1 MNKRLLIRL
10 AKFISK
16 LSIPII
22 GIVCLINYWSAE
34 LVVDK
39 IHYGIFMLAM
49 LIIMID
55 NTHGNNGKRNLAS

>member
-16 LSIPII
+16 LSVPII

>member
-22 GIVCLINYWSAE
+22 GILCLIKYWNAE

-39 IHYGIFMLAM
+39 VHYGIFMLSM

-55 NTHGNNGKRNLAS
+55 NTHGNGGKRSLAS

>member
-22 GIVCLINYWSAE
+22 GILCLIKYWNAE

-39 IHYGIFMLAM
+39 VHYGIFMLAM
-49 LIIMID
+49 MIILMD
-55 NTHGNNGKRNLAS
+55 NNRNNGNKMATS